1 MIAGNNSSHIDYCTE
16 RLSSRPF
23 VIEID
28 ITTNQTIDKS
38 WKLQDLELEDAIA
51 DIYDKLYHT
60 TRFSDYMYRSFV
72 SLISETTQTGE
83 TVLELACGTATITQM
98 LQQSRSDL
106 KCHCMDLS
114 EGMLRIASKR
124 CPDCTR
130 SDMENLPYHD
140 NVFGTVVV
148 HSALHHFPNLDKIF
162 FEVKRVLQK
171 GGHVIIQEPNKK
183 TLQKV
188 LSLRVLNFVAQS
200 LGIKRYPDLSYLETG
215 QPSEHHG
222 LLDMEKVVDS
232 LAKTGFEITKADPV
246 FYSSAY
252 FRQLDSR
259 VTHEAGKL
267 ADRFYIRKF
276 HGGYMF
282 HVLATSPV

>member
-1 MIAGNNSSHIDYCTE
+1 MPDNSSVGWISAE
-16 RLSSRPF
+16 RLSSRSPVF
-23 VIEID
+23 KID
-28 ITTNQTIDKS
+28 ITTNQTIDKG
-38 WKLQDLELEDAIA
+38 WKLQDLALEDAIA

-60 TRFSDYMYRSFV
+60 TRFSDYMYRSCV
-72 SLISETTQTGE
+72 SLISETTHTGE

-98 LQQSRSDL
+98 LQQTRPDL

-130 SDMENLPYHD
+130 SDMESLPYRD
-140 NVFGTVVV
+140 NSFGTVVV
-148 HSALHHFPNLDKIF
+148 HSALHHFPELDKIF
-162 FEVKRVLQK
+162 SEVKRVLQK

-183 TLQKV
+183 TLQKAF
-188 LSLRVLNFVAQS
+188 SLRVLNFMAQS

-222 LLDMEKVVDS
+222 LLDMDRVVDS
-232 LAKTGFEITKADPV
+232 LAKTGFEIAKADPV

-259 VTHEAGKL
+259 VMHEAGKL
-267 ADRFYIRKF
+267 ADRFYIRRF

-282 HVLATSPV
+282 HVLAASPD